1 MRRNYFQNA
10 FSENLG
16 HPPIFDCS
24 SDKCPELLL
33 PLLLPQLLPEPGAR
47 LASPTQSWSQ
57 SSPQHCQTT
66 TTTEIQQQTKTKHLQ
81 ASLAAQSIHQL
92 SGRHWRN
99 WINSFKSIHSSKK
112 GFNSFVCGVSIIQT
126 TQFGLSDLL
135 ELFRNKLKVEFNDKL
150 IWILPESIILVK
162 DSIISNL
169 IQEDATMSKPM
180 F

>member
-33 PLLLPQLLPEPGAR
+33 PLLLPQLLPESGAR

-112 GFNSFVCGVSIIQT
+112 GFLVDNSTVLYAVCRSSKQHNLVFQT
-126 TQFGLSDLL
+126 FWNCS
-135 ELFRNKLKVEFNDKL
+135 EINSKL
-150 IWILPESIILVK
+150 
-162 DSIISNL
+162 NL
-169 IQEDATMSKPM
+169 MIN
-180 F
+180 